1 MRLLTFALTLAL
13 LPGAG
18 LLGQVFRVN
27 YDLQST
33 DFPAIHTGPLD
44 GFLSSGG
51 NSYFLVQGF
60 ACDTGGFGV
69 SLRIA
74 DERARKAHTA
84 ILKSVPEDRIRV
96 ALPVVVP
103 GEPRVD
109 HRKLLVTSFATK
121 QEIEKALQVANELQ
135 AEMHQ
140 QYRPRLEGSIEP
152 GQKDPPSRRWL
163 LLFVLVAA
171 VVAAWLAWRYFEQDR
186 NRKRHQLSSR
196 EAEMVQAITGE
207 APIIPEKSRRSGR
220 QSAIQP
226 HDIVDFRSTIMAA
239 KKKPSKGG
247 ITIRKALDKAFETK
261 SLNEIAKSPIHALQ
275 GLTPRHSK
283 MLEEAFGVRTVEDL
297 AALRYFELAR
307 AITVLARYEE

>member
-33 DFPAIHTGPLD
+33 DFPVIHTDPLD

-84 ILKSVPEDRIRV
+84 ILKHIPEDRIRV
-96 ALPVVVP
+96 ALPIVLP

-109 HRKLLVTSFATK
+109 HRKLLITAFATK
-121 QEIEKALQVANELQ
+121 QEIEKALQAANELQ

-140 QYRPRLEGSIEP
+140 QYRPRSEATDP
-152 GQKDPPSRRWL
+152 GQKEPPSTQWL
-163 LLFVLVAA
+163 LLFILLAA
-171 VVAAWLAWRYFEQDR
+171 VVAAWLVWRYFGQTR
-186 NRKRHQLSSR
+186 KRKRHQLSSQ

-207 APIIPEKSRRSGR
+207 PPIVPEKSRRSGR

-247 ITIRKALDKAFETK
+247 ITIRKALDKAFETR